1 MISIHIIKPKIPI
14 ETQLFVKI
22 SFLINK
28 YKSLKFQLVKESEQ
42 LLDDTEKKI
51 LTNYFEL
58 VTAKIIKG
66 N

>member
-1 MISIHIIKPKIPI
+1 MISIHIITPKIPI

-58 VTAKIIKG
+58 VTAKTIKG